1 MAPPPRRTRAQR
13 STHRHGVAHRLLFVP
28 CTGVHGPAHH
38 VAGAYAKPPGVL
50 LGGATWRAAVAARR
64 CGRRDARCGGQ
75 CAPPQSAHTTVG
87 ACARSSARTERAIG
101 SAWSGAARVHW
112 RRYRRRSPP
121 PRVAAAAHHVR
132 STDARQTW
140 SSRRY
145 VQICTFVA
153 KPYRSQVRRGCSRRT
168 SRPSGSGFVV
178 RSALSAR
185 SALRSPFPKSCSCS
199 SCSPVGL

>member
-132 STDARQTW
+132 STDARHASQLAAPR
-140 SSRRY
+140 SLRRRALMPMAA
-145 VQICTFVA
+145 TGA
-153 KPYRSQVRRGCSRRT
+153 AWRGAARRATR
-168 SRPSGSGFVV
+168 
-178 RSALSAR
+178 
-185 SALRSPFPKSCSCS
+185 
-199 SCSPVGL
+199 